1 MLNAAVIGVGSM
13 GKNHARV
20 YSDLSNVNL
29 VAVADNSKENAIR
42 VSRKYGCKY
51 YTDYKKM
58 LENENIDLVSI
69 AVPTKMHKMV
79 AFDVIEKEINVLIE
93 KPIASTVME
102 GKEIIKL
109 AEKNKVKIMI
119 GHIERFNPAII
130 ELKKRIDAGELG
142 RIFKIDVNRIG
153 PFPSRIRDVGVVID
167 LAVHDLDIMRYLTSS
182 EVSRMYAETE
192 SKINTDYEDLLSAL
206 IKFNNGVICSLNIN
220 WLTPAK
226 IRKLYITGEKGMFVA
241 NYLTQNLYFYENDEI
256 NNHFE
261 YADIMRG
268 VSEGR
273 MIKFNIKKKEPLLA
287 EIEHFVDC
295 VENDKEPLIKGEDG
309 LIALELA
316 QRLINPGRS

>member
-1 MLNAAVIGVGSM
+1 
-13 GKNHARV
+13 
-20 YSDLSNVNL
+20 
-29 VAVADNSKENAIR
+29 
-42 VSRKYGCKY
+42 
-51 YTDYKKM
+51 
-58 LENENIDLVSI
+58 
-69 AVPTKMHKMV
+69 
-79 AFDVIEKEINVLIE
+79 
-93 KPIASTVME
+93 ME

-142 RIFKIDVNRIG
+142 RIFKIDVNRVG

-192 SKINTDYEDLLSAL
+192 SKINTNYEDLLSAL
-206 IKFNNGVICSLNIN
+206 IKFNNGVICNLNIN
-220 WLTPAK
+220 WLTPTK

-241 NYLTQNLYFYENDEI
+241 NYLTQNLYFYENDEM
-256 NNHFE
+256 NSHFE

-316 QRLINPGRS
+316 QRLVNPGRS